1 MRRVSF
7 KVAGRVAALVVT
19 LVAIDLAAR
28 PFVALPHKSTLFVRD
43 PELGWRLRPSAQ
55 DLWDDVPVQVNAK
68 GLRGPEVDYARRP
81 GAARIVYLGDS
92 VTVGYGLPSH
102 AVSYPYVTA
111 ERLQRMGG
119 RTIETVNG
127 AVNGYSTWQEVRWFE
142 REGIRYQ
149 PDLVVLGFVLNDV
162 AGELEALRGWRRPAS
177 KQLLLSASSGIDRI
191 ANYSALVALARQA
204 ALAVRFGRDVR
215 GGAEREELFGVR
227 MLVEHPERA
236 DVQEA
241 WAATRGDLDRL
252 ATLCRRRQIPLC
264 LVIFPYTFQFAVADG
279 ADDPQRR
286 LLEFA
291 RQLGI
296 PALDLLPV
304 LRARA
309 KVDGLTAA
317 DYFRD
322 DDHPSLLGSLVVAD
336 RLADFIMAERLLP
349 DPP

>member
-7 KVAGRVAALVVT
+7 RVAGRVAALVLALAALDV
-19 LVAIDLAAR
+19 AAR
-28 PFVALPHKSTLFVRD
+28 PFVPLPRKSTLFVRD

-55 DLWDDVPVQVNAK
+55 DLWDGVPVQVNAK
-68 GLRGPEVDYARRP
+68 GLRGPELDYARRP
-81 GAARIVYLGDS
+81 GAARILYLGDS
-92 VTVGYGLPSH
+92 VTVGYLLPSH
-102 AVSYPYVTA
+102 AHSYPYLTA
-111 ERLQRMGG
+111 ERLQRRGG

-127 AVNGYSTWQEVRWFE
+127 AVNGYSTWQEVRWLE

-149 PDLVVLGFVLNDV
+149 PDLIVLGFVLNDV
-162 AGELEALRGWRRPAS
+162 AGELEARRGWRRPAS
-177 KQLLLSASSGIDRI
+177 KQLVLSVSSGIDRI
-191 ANYSALVALARQA
+191 ANYSALVVLARQA

-227 MLVEHPERA
+227 MLVEDPERA
-236 DVQEA
+236 DVREA

-252 ATLCRRRQIPLC
+252 ATLCRQRQIRLC
-264 LVIFPYTFQFAVADG
+264 LVVFPYTFQIGVARG

-286 LLEFA
+286 LLEFG
-291 RQLGI
+291 RQLDI

-309 KVDGLTAA
+309 KADGLAPA
-317 DYFRD
+317 DYFLD
-322 DDHPSLLGSLVVAD
+322 DDHPSLLGSVVVAD
-336 RLADFIMAERLLP
+336 RLADFIVAERLLP

>member
-7 KVAGRVAALVVT
+7 KAAGRVAALVLA
-19 LVAIDLAAR
+19 LVSIDLAAR
-28 PFVALPHKSTLFVRD
+28 RLVPLPHKSTLFVRD

-102 AVSYPYVTA
+102 ALSYPYLTA
-111 ERLQRMGG
+111 ERLQRIGG

-127 AVNGYSTWQEVRWFE
+127 AVNGYSTWQEVRWLE

-149 PDLVVLGFVLNDV
+149 PDLIVLGFVLNDV
-162 AGELEALRGWRRPAS
+162 AGELEALRGFRRPAS

-204 ALAVRFGRDVR
+204 ALALRFGRDVR

-227 MLVEHPERA
+227 MLVEDPERGRA
-236 DVQEA
+236 GGVGSDAERPGSA
-241 WAATRGDLDRL
+241 GL
-252 ATLCRRRQIPLC
+252 LCRRRQMPLC
-264 LVIFPYTFQFAVADG
+264 LVIFPYTFQVGWAVRMIRNAGCSVRPAAGHTGTGSPAG
-279 ADDPQRR
+279 AAGACKGRRPDRRR
-286 LLEFA
+286 LLP
-291 RQLGI
+291 RRR
-296 PALDLLPV
+296 P
-304 LRARA
+304 
-309 KVDGLTAA
+309 
-317 DYFRD
+317 
-322 DDHPSLLGSLVVAD
+322 PSMLGSLVAD
-336 RLADFIMAERLLP
+336 RLADFITP
-349 DPP
+349 SDCCPSP